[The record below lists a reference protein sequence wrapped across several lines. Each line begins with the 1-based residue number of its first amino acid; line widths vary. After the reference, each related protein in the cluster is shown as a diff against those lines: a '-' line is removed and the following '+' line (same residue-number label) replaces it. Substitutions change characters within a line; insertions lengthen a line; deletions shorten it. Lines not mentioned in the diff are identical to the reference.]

1 MANLKGDLSR
11 LVVLHDVE
19 RWKDLKIV
27 KEVEGFWT
35 DEVASGAP
43 LSVQRRL
50 AGLAAKDAFL
60 QCLRLLQFRMPK
72 RERLLAPPF
81 LSPSTMRPI
90 IVLSTAPT

>member
-27 KEVEGFWT
+27 KEVEGFRT

-43 LSVQRRL
+43 LIS
-50 AGLAAKDAFL
+50 
-60 QCLRLLQFRMPK
+60 P
-72 RERLLAPPF
+72 APF
-81 LSPSTMRPI
+81 GRPRG
-90 IVLSTAPT
+90 